1 MSIIRNLIRITLDNI
16 IKSNMN
22 TIKFTSKTTCRLNG
36 IEYKGYNVGDLPNS
50 FGFKEIYL
58 GQDEEGNHQFKTG
71 KSHWFNYKGLT
82 FIEKPPQW

>member
-1 MSIIRNLIRITLDNI
+1 
-16 IKSNMN
+16 MN

-36 IEYKGYNVGDLPNS
+36 IEYKGYLVGDLPNS

-58 GQDEEGNHQFKTG
+58 GQDEEGNDQYKTG

-82 FIEKPPQW
+82 FIEKTVLPW